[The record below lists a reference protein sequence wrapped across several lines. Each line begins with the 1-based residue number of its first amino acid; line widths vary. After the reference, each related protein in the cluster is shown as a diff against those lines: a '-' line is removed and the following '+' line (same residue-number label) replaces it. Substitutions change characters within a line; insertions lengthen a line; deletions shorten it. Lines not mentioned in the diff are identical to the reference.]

1 MKQMRGR
8 YKMKNKM
15 IAIILFSM
23 VLIATLAGCSS
34 EKRIANSDNTY
45 RKITAEEAKTMMD
58 QQKELII
65 LDVRTAEEFS
75 SGHIQGAINISDTD
89 ITATV
94 GELIPDKTETILVYC
109 RSGNRSAKASK
120 ELIELGYS
128 DVYDFGGIIDWK
140 YDIVTE

>member
-1 MKQMRGR
+1 
-8 YKMKNKM
+8 MKNKIIGSILLTIVVM
-15 IAIILFSM
+15 AI
-23 VLIATLAGCSS
+23 LIGCSS
-34 EKRIANSDNTY
+34 EKPNSNSDNTY
-45 RKITAEEAKTMMD
+45 KKITTEEAKIMMD

-65 LDVRTAEEFS
+65 LDVRTAEEFGA
-75 SGHIQGAINISDTD
+75 GHIQGAINISDTD

-94 GELIPDKTETILVYC
+94 GELIPVKTETILVYC
-109 RSGNRSAKASK
+109 RSGNRSEKASK

>member
-34 EKRIANSDNTY
+34 EKSIANSDDTY
-45 RKITAEEAKTMMD
+45 RKITAEEAKTMMN